1 MNQRSTKLVG
11 AIADALPNRT
21 LHAWERC
28 DATQERLGRKLGRG
42 AGLRESGMSG
52 GTDAERQDARM
63 VTSSRE
69 ELETQNVRSRK

>member
-1 MNQRSTKLVG
+1 MHCPTGHFTNGS
-11 AIADALPNRT
+11 DAMRRE
-21 LHAWERC
+21 A
-28 DATQERLGRKLGRG
+28 RLGKKLGQG
-42 AGLRESGMSG
+42 TGLRENGMSG